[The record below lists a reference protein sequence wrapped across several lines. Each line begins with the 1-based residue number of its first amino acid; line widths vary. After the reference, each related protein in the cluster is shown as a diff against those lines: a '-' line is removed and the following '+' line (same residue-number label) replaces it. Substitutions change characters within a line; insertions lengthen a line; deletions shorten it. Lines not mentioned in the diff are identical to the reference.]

1 MKTHIL
7 SKAWNKAFRRGEN
20 PAVLVDDMG
29 SMRGYAQIKQYDPLT
44 GRILSVSPKFN
55 TLVNQSKS
63 NLVRLISQGQSPHIG
78 QITPAELKIA
88 RMRFSNNLS
97 SGTPSKLLYYSLA
110 EPSVRPCTPVTG
122 GAGTRFAGGSV
133 NDTISGQASAEVAY
147 EIQNIAGNYVVGSTS
162 NIKIFP
168 IRNATTGGGLLQ
180 DNPPSH
186 NTMKVELF
194 NGTTLIETIY
204 FYDPA
209 TPTDIHSYTRAAKNP
224 HIVVTAGTVGQIATN
239 KTMAPAARDV
249 DYGSVGYNNANVI
262 VTGDT
267 SATYLFFDYND
278 NTWKFQLE
286 EIAGTSA
293 NYTKIRISYN
303 RGTYN
308 VINSIVPRDGFN
320 VGQGT
325 TLSTRYS
332 NMTAGDYYPILS
344 DIEYRDGD
352 VDFVDDYSATF
363 SVNMAGQY
371 GNGVTTLATQYIKYR
386 EAFLFNGRDD
396 MFSALFLDTA
406 YNFDKNPLTAFFIS
420 WTVLAPIG

>member
-1 MKTHIL
+1 MKKMRIL
-7 SKAWNKAFRRGEN
+7 SKAWNKAFRKGEN
-20 PAVLVDDMG
+20 PAQLVDDMG
-29 SMRGYAQIKQYDPLT
+29 PLRGYAEIIPYDIRT
-44 GRILSVSPKFN
+44 GVRGQSLGKCN

-63 NLVRLISQGQSPHIG
+63 NLIRLISQGQSPHIG
-78 QITPAELKIA
+78 QIAPADLKIS

-97 SGTPSKLLYYSLA
+97 SGTPSKLLYYSLT
-110 EPSVRPCTPVTG
+110 EPSVRACTPVTG
-122 GAGTRFAGGSV
+122 TPGTRYAGGSV
-133 NDTISGQASAEVAY
+133 NDTISGEAVASVAY

-186 NTMKVELF
+186 NTLKVELF
-194 NGTTLIETIY
+194 NGLTLLETIY
-204 FYDPA
+204 FYDP
-209 TPTDIHSYTRAAKNP
+209 TTLTDVHSYTRGAINP
-224 HIVVTAGTVGQIATN
+224 HIVVTEATVASN
-239 KTMAPAARDV
+239 EVMAPAARTDT
-249 DYGSVGYNNANVI
+249 YNAVPNCANLI
-262 VTGDT
+262 TAGDSSKT
-267 SATYLFFDYND
+267 FLFYDYND

-286 EIAGTSA
+286 EVAGYGSR
-293 NYTKIRISYN
+293 YTRIVISYD

-308 VINSIVPRDGFN
+308 VINSVVPRDGFN

-332 NMTAGDYYPILS
+332 NMTAGDYYPVLS
-344 DIEYRDGD
+344 DVEYRDGD

-371 GNGVTTLATQYIKYR
+371 GNGVTTLATQYVKYR

-396 MFSALFLDTA
+396 MFSALFLDAA

-420 WTVLAPIG
+420 WTILAPIG